1 MYAIPNRNEDFEE
14 TVLHE
19 GYNSGQV
26 LWLPTERVINGTLR
40 SLLLGKRE
48 EEEGLNNSILKMV
61 CGMRV
66 LSLQVSV
73 LCMPETGNVKQK
85 AVVM

>member
-1 MYAIPNRNEDFEE
+1 MTRIIAFNEEPK
-14 TVLHE
+14 
-19 GYNSGQV
+19 GRG
-26 LWLPTERVINGTLR
+26 R
-40 SLLLGKRE
+40 